1 MEWRGAFTIT
11 YKGYQI
17 TFMKVKHILALF
29 LITFIIMTIGALFKV
44 MHWPYGNEFII
55 LATIIKVIVGI
66 LAIWK
71 LFTMQGFKDF
81 LNK

>member
-1 MEWRGAFTIT
+1 
-11 YKGYQI
+11 
-17 TFMKVKHILALF
+17 MKVKHIVAFF
-29 LITFIIMTIGALFKV
+29 LIAFIVLTVGTLFKV

-55 LATIIKVIVGI
+55 IATILKVIAGI

-71 LFTMQGFKDF
+71 VFTMQSFKNF

>member
-1 MEWRGAFTIT
+1 
-11 YKGYQI
+11 
-17 TFMKVKHILALF
+17 MKVKYILALF
-29 LITFIIMTIGALFKV
+29 IITFIIMTIGTLFKI

>member
-1 MEWRGAFTIT
+1 
-11 YKGYQI
+11 
-17 TFMKVKHILALF
+17 MKVKHILALF
-29 LITFIIMTIGALFKV
+29 IITFIIMTIGTLFKI

>member
-1 MEWRGAFTIT
+1 
-11 YKGYQI
+11 
-17 TFMKVKHILALF
+17 MKVKHILALF